1 MVEGFR
7 EMNRTARLAGLLYLI
22 TVTTGLFGLMYVPS
36 QVSVEGNP
44 SATIANIVAMQPLYR
59 FGIAAALV
67 CYTVFL
73 VVPLLLY
80 RLLSSVN
87 RSAAVL
93 MVVFAV
99 VNVPIAFLSIV
110 QKIDALS
117 LINRAAHAPT
127 IPADQVQAQ
136 VLILLQNYDN
146 GMLIGEIFAGLWLI
160 PFGYLV
166 FKSGF
171 IPRVLGLVLIAGGL
185 GYLLT
190 VFGQILAPSY
200 DQLLIATF
208 DTLPAGVGEIG
219 ICLWLLIVGVSEPR
233 RKSNDR

>member
-1 MVEGFR
+1 MVEGLKG
-7 EMNRTARLAGLLYLI
+7 MNRTARLAGLFYLI
-22 TVTTGLFGLMYVPS
+22 TVTTGIFGLMYVPS
-36 QVSVEGNP
+36 QISVQGDP
-44 SATIANIVAMQPLYR
+44 SATIANIVAMESFYR
-59 FGIAAALV
+59 LGIAAALV

-80 RLLSSVN
+80 RLLSPI
-87 RSAAVL
+87 RQSAAIL

-99 VNVPIAFLSIV
+99 INVPLALFSIGKKLDV
-110 QKIDALS
+110 LS
-117 LINRAAHAPT
+117 LLNRASDAPT
-127 IPADQVQAQ
+127 IPFDQVQAQ
-136 VLILLQNYDN
+136 VLSLLHSYDN

-190 VFGQILAPSY
+190 VFGHILVPNY
-200 DQLLIATF
+200 DQLPIANF

-219 ICLWLLIVGVSEPR
+219 ICLWLLIVGVNESK
-233 RKSNDR
+233 RKPNDR

>member
-1 MVEGFR
+1 
-7 EMNRTARLAGLLYLI
+7 
-22 TVTTGLFGLMYVPS
+22 
-36 QVSVEGNP
+36 
-44 SATIANIVAMQPLYR
+44 
-59 FGIAAALV
+59 
-67 CYTVFL
+67 
-73 VVPLLLY
+73 
-80 RLLSSVN
+80 
-87 RSAAVL
+87 
-93 MVVFAV
+93 
-99 VNVPIAFLSIV
+99 
-110 QKIDALS
+110 
-117 LINRAAHAPT
+117 
-127 IPADQVQAQ
+127 
-136 VLILLQNYDN
+136 
-146 GMLIGEIFAGLWLI
+146 MLIGEIFAGLWLI